1 MKKNYPHVL
10 GCQWMLLP
18 SRGDHQSNRKLIHI
32 DGFDAFSLHVHEYNL
47 YARTIK
53 KIVLHDLVPR
63 PLER

>member
-1 MKKNYPHVL
+1 
-10 GCQWMLLP
+10 MLLP

-53 KIVLHDLVPR
+53 KLYDLVR
-63 PLER
+63 DH